1 MKLKNIP
8 IVAFLLPCVALTSC
22 FFTGVESTGRITD
35 KEVERTLSEMEQRQP
50 TSSLKPYA
58 STLLSWQRGKAFYV
72 ADDQAKLLFEPSP
85 LFDRDTLRL
94 AGKVLTF
101 IGYDQQQSLT
111 GEKTVAIN
119 LSDNTHTL
127 VYRTGKKIE
136 DFAAGYNIPLLID
149 MDEVEH
155 YAHQLVGKR
164 VYVTTP
170 LWYDQT
176 NGQPTAGRQ
185 YIPVTITSVQPG
197 NKSLP
202 LKVVFR
208 DEGKGTVAFVWM
220 STPGSVMRSREFDAM
235 FSLRNPRDNYPN
247 ISDERWNQIV
257 LQQVSNGMTKEECR
271 LAKGSPRQVSPVPDQ
286 NGMKEF
292 WYYDGGEVLYFED
305 GLLQNTRKR

>member
-1 MKLKNIP
+1 MVRKELIRRMTEVMRENDIRKP
-8 IVAFLLPCVALTSC
+8 ISFPKHVFHISDDEGNRRD
-22 FFTGVESTGRITD
+22 FTVKKVD
-35 KEVERTLSEMEQRQP
+35 KSVIYT
-50 TSSLKPYA
+50 
-58 STLLSWQRGKAFYV
+58 
-72 ADDQAKLLFEPSP
+72 ADDVEAVL
-85 LFDRDTLRL
+85 DTLQYVIQEAL
-94 AGKVLTF
+94 KAGE
-101 IGYDQQQSLT
+101 
-111 GEKTVAIN
+111 EKTVTIN

-185 YIPVTITSVQPG
+185 FIPVTITSVEPG